1 MFSHDWFVLLV
12 MTNGTECTQQRPR
25 LACWCC
31 RHHLLTMGTKVR
43 ANIIKGGTRPKR
55 LLIVGAAVTVAV
67 FHSEILLVVT
77 YCKLNKKSVCIFKQN
92 P

>member
-1 MFSHDWFVLLV
+1 M
-12 MTNGTECTQQRPR
+12 
-25 LACWCC
+25 
-31 RHHLLTMGTKVR
+31 TMGTKVR
-43 ANIIKGGTRPKR
+43 ANIIKDGTRPKR